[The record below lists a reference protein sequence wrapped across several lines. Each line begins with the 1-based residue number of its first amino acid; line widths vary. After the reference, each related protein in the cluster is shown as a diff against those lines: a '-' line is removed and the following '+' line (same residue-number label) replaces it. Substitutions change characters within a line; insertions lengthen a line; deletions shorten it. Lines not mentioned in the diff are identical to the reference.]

1 MSSHPV
7 GTALDLI
14 EEGYAMLATEPF
26 DTQGHPELLTVQSR
40 LEAVAWKRPA
50 ITCKLIARLAAE
62 ASPVE
67 LGGKNLAD
75 VLATRLRISTSEARR
90 RMKTAESLGPR
101 TAITGEPLAPKLPH
115 VAKAHAD
122 GAPTGTSPTSTVPGA
137 AP

>member
-1 MSSHPV
+1 
-7 GTALDLI
+7 
-14 EEGYAMLATEPF
+14 
-26 DTQGHPELLTVQSR
+26 VQSR

-62 ASPVE
+62 ASPVG

-75 VLATRLRISTSEARR
+75 VLATRLRISTTEARR

-115 VAKAHAD
+115 VAKAQAD